1 MRKAARAKAIIESAV
16 PVPLDNIEDQG
27 SLSLGRRDGLGPS
40 NEETFDICPVSSP
53 EDTPEEPEPLN
64 EEELGE
70 IRFFKCKLTAYKKS
84 FPGKFNDLNW
94 SALNSDNIEEIEEL
108 YNKVVLTFNH
118 GYQKSAGMVGVAYQ
132 TAMSGLEGAAKMT
145 GGLVLL
151 DGLSVATAKNEEIK
165 DILTQI
171 NIETGCYDSV
181 QSPKLRLVVATL
193 NTAVQVHL
201 LNTQLRS
208 NPELV
213 ERLRQQQL
221 PPVQNLRDQYSDL

>member
-1 MRKAARAKAIIESAV
+1 
-16 PVPLDNIEDQG
+16 
-27 SLSLGRRDGLGPS
+27 
-40 NEETFDICPVSSP
+40 
-53 EDTPEEPEPLN
+53 
-64 EEELGE
+64 
-70 IRFFKCKLTAYKKS
+70 LTAYKKS

-94 SALNSDNIEEIEEL
+94 SALNGDNIEEIEEL
-108 YNKVVLTFNH
+108 YNKVMLTLKH

-132 TAMSGLEGAAKMT
+132 TAMSGLEGVAKMM

-181 QSPKLRLVVATL
+181 QSPELRLVVATL
-193 NTAVQVHL
+193 STAVQVHL

-213 ERLRQQQL
+213 ERLRQQQQ
-221 PPVQNLRDQYSDL
+221 PPVQNLRDQYSNL

>member
-1 MRKAARAKAIIESAV
+1 
-16 PVPLDNIEDQG
+16 
-27 SLSLGRRDGLGPS
+27 
-40 NEETFDICPVSSP
+40 
-53 EDTPEEPEPLN
+53 
-64 EEELGE
+64 LGE
-70 IRFFKCKLTAYKKS
+70 IRVFKCKLTAYKKS
-84 FPGKFNDLNW
+84 FPGKFNDPNW
-94 SALNSDNIEEIEEL
+94 SAPNGDNIEEIEEL
-108 YNKVVLTFNH
+108 YNKVMLTLNH

-145 GGLVLL
+145 GVLVLL

-213 ERLRQQQL
+213 ERLRQQQQA

>member
-1 MRKAARAKAIIESAV
+1 MRKAAKAKAIIESAM

-27 SLSLGRRDGLGPS
+27 PS
-40 NEETFDICPVSSP
+40 NEETFDIGPVSNP

-70 IRFFKCKLTAYKKS
+70 IRVFKHKLTAYKKS

-94 SALNSDNIEEIEEL
+94 SALNGDNIEEIEEL
-108 YNKVVLTFNH
+108 YNEIMLTLNH

-151 DGLSVATAKNEEIK
+151 DGLSTATAKNEEIK
-165 DILTQI
+165 DILTQS

-181 QSPKLRLVVATL
+181 QRTKLQLVVATL
-193 NTAVQVHL
+193 NTVVQVHL

-208 NPELV
+208 NPELI
-213 ERLRQQQL
+213 RQQQP
-221 PPVQNLRDQYSDL
+221 PPVQNLRDQYSNL

>member
-1 MRKAARAKAIIESAV
+1 VR
-16 PVPLDNIEDQG
+16 
-27 SLSLGRRDGLGPS
+27 
-40 NEETFDICPVSSP
+40 
-53 EDTPEEPEPLN
+53 
-64 EEELGE
+64 EELGE
-70 IRFFKCKLTAYKKS
+70 TRVFKHKLTAYKKS

-94 SALNSDNIEEIEEL
+94 SELDGDNIEEIEEL
-108 YNKVVLTFNH
+108 YNKVMLTLNH
-118 GYQKSAGMVGVAYQ
+118 SYQKSARMVGVAYQ

-165 DILTQI
+165 DIFRQI
-171 NIETGCYDSV
+171 NIETGCYESV
-181 QSPKLRLVVATL
+181 QSPKLRLVMATL

-213 ERLRQQQL
+213 ERLRQQQQA
-221 PPVQNLRDQYSDL
+221 PPVQNLRDQWCSILFPAPLNKFFCSYIVCNGFAMGLQWASGGHENPMKHREFGGVYFNLKGWSWPEHR

>member
-27 SLSLGRRDGLGPS
+27 PL
-40 NEETFDICPVSSP
+40 NEETFDIGPVSSP

-70 IRFFKCKLTAYKKS
+70 IRVFKRKLMAYKKF

-94 SALNSDNIEEIEEL
+94 SALDGDNIEEIEEI
-108 YNKVVLTFNH
+108 YNEVMLTLNH
-118 GYQKSAGMVGVAYQ
+118 GYQKLARMVGVAYQ
-132 TAMSGLEGAAKMT
+132 TAMLGLEGVAKMT

-151 DGLSVATAKNEEIK
+151 DSLCVATAKNEEIK
-165 DILTQI
+165 DIITQI

-181 QSPKLRLVVATL
+181 QSPELQLVVATL

-213 ERLRQQQL
+213 EWLRQQQQ